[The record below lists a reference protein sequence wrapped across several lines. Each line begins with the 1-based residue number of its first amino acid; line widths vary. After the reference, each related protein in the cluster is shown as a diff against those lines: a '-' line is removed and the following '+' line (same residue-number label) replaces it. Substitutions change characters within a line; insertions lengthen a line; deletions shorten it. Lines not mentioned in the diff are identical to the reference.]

1 MIDWDKKH
9 PELVKYA
16 QDKIKFSKLK
26 FEAVDVVAYA
36 YEKVRL
42 KKFKTADEGIK
53 YCKGLIKNALFQER
67 SEFRAENSSLKF
79 KEINE
84 GDFITDDEDRTLP
97 DINLARIKMALNHY
111 ERVLFFYYF
120 EQKMNGV
127 EISNSL
133 PSNIPLRTIQHNIK
147 DLKIKVKDICKRL
160 YNL

>member
-16 QDKIKFSKLK
+16 QEKIKFSKLK

-36 YEKVRL
+36 YEKARL
-42 KKFKTADEGIK
+42 KEFKTPDEGIK
-53 YCKGLIKNALFQER
+53 YCKGLIKNALFQNE
-67 SEFRAENSSLKF
+67 SEFQRENASLNF

-84 GDFITDDEDRTLP
+84 GDFSTEDEDRTLP

-133 PSNIPLRTIQHNIK
+133 PSKIPIRTIQHNIK
-147 DLKIKVKDICKRL
+147 DLKIKIKDICKRL